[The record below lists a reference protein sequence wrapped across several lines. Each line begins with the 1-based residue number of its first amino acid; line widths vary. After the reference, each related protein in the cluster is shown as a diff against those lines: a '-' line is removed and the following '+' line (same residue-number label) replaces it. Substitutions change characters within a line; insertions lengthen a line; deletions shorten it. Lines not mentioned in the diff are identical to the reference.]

1 MAAYLERESDNTTEL
16 LPSLVNRM
24 KNLPYGMRP
33 RVVQFVH
40 FLSEAAQASR
50 SIHEALVETGIF
62 SLLPPVLVDCGPTT
76 PIPPSPRLHAIPA
89 HTLLSPTTQGETK
102 LSVGK
107 WNLEVHGRPD
117 VHVQESSQSHK
128 VEPAPAYDQPS
139 PFLQHQHLT
148 SIFST
153 PTEPPL
159 YRTFARHPHS
169 PKHIIQPRDEEGME
183 QLPQYVNDIY
193 LAAIMLRKLEF
204 VMPGVQAKN
213 RKWRRVL
220 CVLEGTVF
228 KVYKSPLGAGVGLI
242 GEWWEKM
249 VGVGGIQTQTME
261 TSYSHRVEAELAP
274 EKLES
279 ELSAPEMRVLEADY
293 QPVESLSSAR
303 PLMTS
308 SNPPSPAS
316 TRPIMIM
323 STSSSQ
329 SKLTGNPEFAFLGPS
344 LTNHSQSP
352 SQSDV
357 PKGRGSPS
365 RWSLAVQN
373 RHMGLTNSMSIPSPP
388 SNLNATVSMGPTAI
402 ASPALSIGPSL
413 RPSNFI
419 ATLSTSGE
427 VPLPKPEDLIRV
439 YSLQHAEYG
448 LGSDY
453 IKRKNVIRLRME
465 GEQFLLQV
473 QDIAAVGTWIEVKIP
488 FLRCICRI

>member
-1 MAAYLERESDNTTEL
+1 
-16 LPSLVNRM
+16 
-24 KNLPYGMRP
+24 
-33 RVVQFVH
+33 
-40 FLSEAAQASR
+40 
-50 SIHEALVETGIF
+50 
-62 SLLPPVLVDCGPTT
+62 
-76 PIPPSPRLHAIPA
+76 
-89 HTLLSPTTQGETK
+89 
-102 LSVGK
+102 
-107 WNLEVHGRPD
+107 
-117 VHVQESSQSHK
+117 
-128 VEPAPAYDQPS
+128 
-139 PFLQHQHLT
+139 
-148 SIFST
+148 
-153 PTEPPL
+153 
-159 YRTFARHPHS
+159 
-169 PKHIIQPRDEEGME
+169 ME
-183 QLPQYVNDIY
+183 QLPQYANDIY

-204 VMPGVQAKN
+204 IMPGVQAKN

-220 CVLEGTVF
+220 CVLDGTVF
-228 KVYKSPLGAGVGLI
+228 KVYKYPLGAAGVGLI

-249 VGVGGIQTQTME
+249 VGVGGIQTQT
-261 TSYSHRVEAELAP
+261 SYSHRMEAELAP

-293 QPVESLSSAR
+293 QPVESSSSAR

-308 SNPPSPAS
+308 SNRPSPAS
-316 TRPIMIM
+316 TRPM

-329 SKLTGNPEFAFLGPS
+329 SKLTGNPEIAFLGPS

-357 PKGRGSPS
+357 PKGRGSPT
-365 RWSLAVQN
+365 RWSPAVQN
-373 RHMGLTNSMSIPSPP
+373 RHTGLKNSISIPSPP
-388 SNLNATVSMGPTAI
+388 SNVNATVSMGPTAI
-402 ASPALSIGPSL
+402 ASPTLSTGPSL

-488 FLRCICRI
+488 FLGCICRI

>member
-1 MAAYLERESDNTTEL
+1 MAYLERESDNTTEL
-16 LPSLVNRM
+16 LPCLVNRM
-24 KNLPYGMRP
+24 KNLPHGMRP

-40 FLSEAAQASR
+40 FLSEAAEASR

-76 PIPPSPRLHAIPA
+76 PIPSSPRLHAIPA

-107 WNLEVHGRPD
+107 WNLEVRGLPD
-117 VHVQESSQSHK
+117 VHAQESSQSHK
-128 VEPAPAYDQPS
+128 VEHAPAYDQPS

-148 SIFST
+148 PIFSP
-153 PTEPPL
+153 PTDPPP

-169 PKHIIQPRDEEGME
+169 PMHIIQPRDEEGLE
-183 QLPQYVNDIY
+183 QLPRYANDIY

-220 CVLEGTVF
+220 CVLDGTVF
-228 KVYKSPLGAGVGLI
+228 KVYKYPLGAAGVGLI

-249 VGVGGIQTQTME
+249 VGVGGIQTQ

-279 ELSAPEMRVLEADY
+279 ELSAPEMRVLGADY
-293 QPVESLSSAR
+293 QPVESSPSAR

-308 SNPPSPAS
+308 SNRPSPAS
-316 TRPIMIM
+316 TRPM

-329 SKLTGNPEFAFLGPS
+329 SKLTGNPEIAFLGPS

-365 RWSLAVQN
+365 RWSTAVQN
-373 RHMGLTNSMSIPSPP
+373 RHTGLKNSISIPSPP

-402 ASPALSIGPSL
+402 ASPTLSTGPSL

-488 FLRCICRI
+488 FLGCICRI